1 MFKVLQEL
9 AFYSHTTFKA
19 HLWDSW
25 DNIFLRAS
33 GCWQQFYGLRFQ
45 AGVPEAR
52 WTWDIENVI
61 ATAYPTIENVVATQH
76 LTIENVIII
85 YDYRE
90 RDHFDYD
97 YRERDA

>member
-1 MFKVLQEL
+1 M
-9 AFYSHTTFKA
+9 
-19 HLWDSW
+19 
-25 DNIFLRAS
+25 
-33 GCWQQFYGLRFQ
+33 
-45 AGVPEAR
+45 
-52 WTWDIENVI
+52 I

-85 YDYRE
+85 FYDYRE

>member
-1 MFKVLQEL
+1 MREQRRNFSVTLSYMEKIVITSYLGATSYYFVHTSYVL
-9 AFYSHTTFKA
+9 
-19 HLWDSW
+19 
-25 DNIFLRAS
+25 
-33 GCWQQFYGLRFQ
+33 
-45 AGVPEAR
+45 
-52 WTWDIENVI
+52 
-61 ATAYPTIENVVATQH
+61 ATAYPTIENVVDTQH